1 VAGGRLGT
9 LLTNVDNEAVDKEAV
24 PLVVCEKVRGDT
36 PGVEV
41 RGCEAPD
48 KEGPSVTKVPRGDVE
63 GCDRGGCDVA
73 DGDVTGVGAP
83 VCEVS
88 GVGAPVPVKGQTVT
102 VEGVGTQ
109 NQP

>member
-1 VAGGRLGT
+1 MAGGRLGT

-48 KEGPSVTKVPRGDVE
+48 KEGPSVTKVPRGEDE
-63 GCDRGGCDVA
+63 GCDRGG
-73 DGDVTGVGAP
+73 DVTGVGVP
-83 VCEVS
+83 VCEVP
-88 GVGAPVPVKGQTVT
+88 GGGAPVPVKGQTVT
-102 VEGVGTQ
+102 VEGVGAQ